1 MAFQFCG
8 ADATRFTP
16 VLPECS
22 PSRRRSIQQ
31 IVLPDSRW
39 SLSEMSLDFGEFG
52 AQEIES
58 FIRALFGLLIMR
70 GTAVSGGSNT
80 PPRRETEDQVNDV
93 GCGKYLG
100 SDIHHNA
107 PLFQQILGNI
117 LAVFMLLR
125 PFLQRNRTPII
136 LF

>member
-1 MAFQFCG
+1 VAFQFCG

-22 PSRRRSIQQ
+22 PSRRRRSIQQ

-80 PPRRETEDQVNDV
+80 TAQGD
-93 GCGKYLG
+93 GGSGK
-100 SDIHHNA
+100 
-107 PLFQQILGNI
+107 
-117 LAVFMLLR
+117 
-125 PFLQRNRTPII
+125 
-136 LF
+136 